1 MTKEYTLISLLES
14 LKENYFKYLGTQEC
28 VTLRKFFGML
38 RSGMEI
44 VIKNIMSQEKQACS
58 ETLQLPSESYLAN
71 MN

>member
-28 VTLRKFFGML
+28 VTLRKLFGML

-44 VIKNIMSQEKQACS
+44 VIKNIMSQEK
-58 ETLQLPSESYLAN
+58 
-71 MN
+71 